1 MLVGL
6 EPVARQLGNAV
17 LGGGWV
23 VLGDEFLLRR
33 ESVCCRCRRGFIDEL
48 VLREERGFQLLV
60 DAVALMRAID
70 DVRLR

>member
-6 EPVARQLGNAV
+6 EPVARQLRNAV
-17 LGGGWV
+17 LGGGWM
-23 VLGDEFLLRR
+23 VLSDKFRLRR

-48 VLREERGFQLLV
+48 VLGEERGFLLLV
-60 DAVALMRAID
+60 DVVALMRAIV